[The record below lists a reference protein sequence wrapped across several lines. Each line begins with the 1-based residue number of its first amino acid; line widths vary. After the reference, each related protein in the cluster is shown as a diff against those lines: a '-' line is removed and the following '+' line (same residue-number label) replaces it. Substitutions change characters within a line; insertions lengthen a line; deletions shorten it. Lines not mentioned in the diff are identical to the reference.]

1 VTVLVV
7 DDDPLQLAWL
17 RETLERQGA
26 VVVTTSSTQEVKAR
40 VRRDPPDVLLSDL
53 VLSGDDGLSL
63 IRDIRQLGRESGGAT
78 PACALTALARTDDR
92 RRALSAGF
100 QVHVAKPAE
109 PSEIIKTVEW
119 LARARDN
126 DQAQRN

>member
-1 VTVLVV
+1 
-7 DDDPLQLAWL
+7 
-17 RETLERQGA
+17 
-26 VVVTTSSTQEVKAR
+26 
-40 VRRDPPDVLLSDL
+40 
-53 VLSGDDGLSL
+53 
-63 IRDIRQLGRESGGAT
+63 
-78 PACALTALARTDDR
+78 LARTDDR